1 MEQLPLSKIIDQAS
15 SKLWNYAMPVF
26 YDDLSRTNFRIFASP
41 STQLNDEDPIVEFN
55 CQVEI
60 LNLIFQNLNATE
72 KKSFL
77 RM

>member
-1 MEQLPLSKIIDQAS
+1 
-15 SKLWNYAMPVF
+15 MPVF

-72 KKSFL
+72 KKIVLENVKYIWRLECLFCC
-77 RM
+77 